1 MYDASMDLILFLQ
14 LQGIYEL
21 PEEHVYEAAEDAVPN
36 LLLAVELF
44 RVELRTNANVIDNHR
59 FAATIAEAIE
69 VEGFPV
75 SLDPS
80 ATPLFDEAFEQH
92 IPETIAPYEAI
103 SEDYVP
109 SPNATIVECMVC
121 ARKEEEIPHENTM
134 W

>member
-1 MYDASMDLILFLQ
+1 M
-14 LQGIYEL
+14 E
-21 PEEHVYEAAEDAVPN
+21 P
-36 LLLAVELF
+36 F
-44 RVELRTNANVIDNHR
+44 RVELRTNANVINNHR

-92 IPETIAPYEAI
+92 IAETIAPYEAI

-109 SPNATIVECMVC
+109 WSRNSNGRVRGVWM
-121 ARKEEEIPHENTM
+121 EIERTQRHESTM
-134 W
+134 GW